1 MINSPQIYL
10 EGGGDGRGPIQRAF
24 ARGVRSAGATEAV
37 LFLPFAMAP
46 ERWMDC
52 RAWFTSVHE
61 GLFEDVV
68 MPHDPARI
76 AAENT
81 RFDAIYLGGGDTG
94 RLLDTL
100 RGSGLDRF
108 VARHA
113 SRGGPLFGVSAG
125 AIVCGRSILTAPPE
139 EHSSA
144 GNDGLDLL
152 GGASVVPHFDG
163 TTEARARAR
172 RAAAELG
179 GPVWAIPED
188 CGVRLL
194 NNDASNNGDV
204 STLREVALGADPCL
218 CFTADG
224 GVAAIAGDGR
234 RKPTTDA
241 RPRA

>member
-24 ARGVRSAGATEAV
+24 ARGVRSAGATKAV